1 MAFTHLRELVELA
14 DARGVKISRV
24 MLDVEKEQSGATE
37 QEIIEKMSHQFDV
50 MEEAVRKG
58 ISEPVQSRSSVTGGD
73 GFRMYEYVKSGQS
86 FIDPGSLR
94 AMAYA
99 LSVSEVNSAMGRIVA
114 TPTAGSAGILPG
126 VLVSVLDSGR
136 YSREDIVMSLMT
148 AAAIGLVI
156 ANSASISG
164 AAGGCQAEIG
174 SATAM
179 AAGALVELGGGTPT
193 QVTHAVGLALKN
205 SLGLVCDPVAGLVE
219 IPCIV
224 RNGLHS
230 ITALAA
236 ADMALA
242 GVRSIIPPDEVVHAM
257 YRIGNELPLTLRET
271 GIGGLA
277 GTPTGRAIR
286 EKVFGRTST
295 AGEAHHSHDHDG
307 SGHHAVPDGMQQA
320 CRMPQ
325 ADRNRLAAQAVGDVR
340 GGTVAIGDVDQ
351 DGKQASGARPQQE
364 GQKTV

>member
-14 DARGVKISRV
+14 QSRGVQISRV
-24 MLDVEKEQSGATE
+24 MLDVEVEQSGATE
-37 QEIIEKMSHQFDV
+37 QEIFDKMAYQFDI

-58 ISEPVQSRSSVTGGD
+58 TNEPVQSRSGITGGD
-73 GFRMYEYVKSGQS
+73 GHRMYEYVKKGQS
-86 FIDPGSLR
+86 FIDPSALS

-136 YSREDIVMSLMT
+136 YKREDIVMSLMT

-164 AAGGCQAEIG
+164 AAGGCQAEVG

-179 AAGALVELGGGTPT
+179 AAGALVELADGTPE

-242 GVRSIIPPDEVVHAM
+242 GVRSIIPPDEVIAAM
-257 YRIGNELPLTLRET
+257 YRIGNELPLSLRET

-277 GTPTGRAIR
+277 GTPTGKAIR
-286 EKVFGRTST
+286 ERVFGRVTGTDVGAS
-295 AGEAHHSHDHDG
+295 AG
-307 SGHHAVPDGMQQA
+307 VQA
-320 CRMPQ
+320 CRTRAVHVPETTVQ
-325 ADRNRLAAQAVGDVR
+325 DHLETATLQDHPAGKETVTDEVREADTGQEQPR
-340 GGTVAIGDVDQ
+340 
-351 DGKQASGARPQQE
+351 E
-364 GQKTV
+364 GQTTI

>member
-14 DARGVKISRV
+14 ESRGVKISRV
-24 MLDVEKEQSGATE
+24 MLDVEIEQSGVPEA
-37 QEIIEKMSHQFDV
+37 EIVEKMSQQFDV
-50 MEEAVRKG
+50 MEAAVRKG
-58 ISEPVQSRSSVTGGD
+58 TEEPVQARSGITGGD
-73 GFRMYEYVKSGQS
+73 GHRMYNYVNAGRS
-86 FIDPGSLR
+86 FIHPTSLR

-126 VLVSVLDSGR
+126 VLVSVLDSKQ
-136 YSREDIVMSLMT
+136 YAREDIIMSLMT

-179 AAGALVELGGGTPT
+179 AAGALVELGGGTPE

-242 GVRSIIPPDEVVHAM
+242 GVRSIIPPDEVVAAM
-257 YRIGNELPLTLRET
+257 YRIGNELPLSLRET

-277 GTPTGRAIR
+277 GTPTGKAIR
-286 EKVFGRTST
+286 ERVFGR
-295 AGEAHHSHDHDG
+295 AE
-307 SGHHAVPDGMQQA
+307 
-320 CRMPQ
+320 
-325 ADRNRLAAQAVGDVR
+325 
-340 GGTVAIGDVDQ
+340 
-351 DGKQASGARPQQE
+351 KE
-364 GQKTV
+364 GQKTL